1 MVDETKKGAER
12 ILQATIDVL
21 LTNGLQAATTRQVT
35 EQAGVGRGLLNHYYN
50 WQELRVLA
58 WEVIFEEVI
67 HDQFAQFTA
76 ADQAIE
82 YYLASAFT
90 TDAPIYW
97 KLWLEATDLA
107 IHDQVMAQALEKV
120 QQRMLTHLTES
131 LTKGHAQGLWRLPDA
146 SATALR
152 LSALYDGLVGLLLS
166 GATRLTAE
174 EAEKHLRQQFSL
186 ETAQLT

>member
-82 YYLASAFT
+82 YYLACKIRSAPFLVSST
-90 TDAPIYW
+90 IITPYI
-97 KLWLEATDLA
+97 E
-107 IHDQVMAQALEKV
+107 H
-120 QQRMLTHLTES
+120 S
-131 LTKGHAQGLWRLPDA
+131 LN
-146 SATALR
+146 S
-152 LSALYDGLVGLLLS
+152 LY
-166 GATRLTAE
+166 
-174 EAEKHLRQQFSL
+174 
-186 ETAQLT
+186 